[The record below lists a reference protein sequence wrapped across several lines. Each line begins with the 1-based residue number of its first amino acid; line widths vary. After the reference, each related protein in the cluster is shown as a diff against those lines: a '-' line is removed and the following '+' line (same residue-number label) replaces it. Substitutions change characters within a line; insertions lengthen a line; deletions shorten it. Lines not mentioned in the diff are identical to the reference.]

1 MMTKQFFST
10 NMKLADL
17 ISANYHLILILPRLG
32 ISLGFEDK
40 SVEDVC
46 RNNHVD
52 PELFILICNIYSFSD
67 YIPDNKKIT
76 SININQLVSYLLAS
90 HQYYIQERI
99 PHIEQHLHHIA
110 NRVEPKYGTILKKF
124 FDDYKSEVFNHF
136 KYEEELVFPHLKQL
150 CESNKHQ
157 SYCIEEF
164 TETHSNIEDKLGD
177 LTQIIYKYLPGN
189 ILPEESIELVFDVME
204 LSSDL
209 NKHTLIEEKI
219 LTPYIETLERSVK

>member
-40 SVEDVC
+40 SVEEVC
-46 RNNHVD
+46 RNNQVD

-110 NRVEPKYGTILKKF
+110 NRVEPQYGTILKNF

-136 KYEEELVFPHLKQL
+136 KYEEEIVFSHLKHL

-157 SYCIEEF
+157 SYRIEEF
-164 TETHSNIEDKLGD
+164 TKNHSNIEDKLGD

-219 LTPYIETLERSVK
+219 LTPYIETLERSEK

>member
-1 MMTKQFFST
+1 MMTKSFST

-40 SVEDVC
+40 SVEEVC

-52 PELFILICNIYSFSD
+52 PELFILVCNIYSFNN
-67 YIPDNKKIT
+67 YIPDNKEIT

-99 PHIEQHLHHIA
+99 PHIEQHLHHIT

-124 FDDYKSEVFNHF
+124 FDDYKNEVFNHF
-136 KYEEELVFPHLKQL
+136 KYEEEIVFPYLKKL
-150 CESNKHQ
+150 CESNKYQ
-157 SYCIEEF
+157 SYRIEEF
-164 TETHSNIEDKLGD
+164 SQNHSNIEDKLGD